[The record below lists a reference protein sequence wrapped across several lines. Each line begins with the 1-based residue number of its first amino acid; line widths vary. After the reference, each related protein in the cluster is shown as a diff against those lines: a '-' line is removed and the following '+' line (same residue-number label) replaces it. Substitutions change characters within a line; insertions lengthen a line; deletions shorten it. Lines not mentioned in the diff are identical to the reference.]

1 MTLARF
7 ARVEGAICRCS
18 GGGVRIFDRMKRTLL
33 ALTLLLI
40 ACLGLARGGI
50 AGDCCSHGAKAHASQ
65 PSPVTKASRIDVA
78 DAGAVEQVV
87 DSSRVGA
94 SCSSHPGKGAHGSHG
109 TCGCGD
115 DCQCENCDCAHS
127 PGSVGAAV
135 EIRWQGPPPLAHV
148 GRSRD
153 APVEPFRKIVRTGPE
168 RIEAPPGRRRRKA
181 ILADCRLIPLRD

>member
-1 MTLARF
+1 
-7 ARVEGAICRCS
+7 
-18 GGGVRIFDRMKRTLL
+18 MKRTLL

-50 AGDCCSHGAKAHASQ
+50 AGDCCSHRAKALATE
-65 PSPVTKASRIDVA
+65 PSSVAGSSRIDVEH
-78 DAGAVEQVV
+78 AGAVEQVV
-87 DSSRVGA
+87 DSDRVGA
-94 SCSSHPGKGAHGSHG
+94 SCSSHPDEGAHDNHG

-127 PGSVGAAV
+127 SGSVGAAV
-135 EIRWQGPPPLAHV
+135 EIRWQGPPPLAFD
-148 GRSRD
+148 GLTCG
-153 APVEPFRKIVRTGPE
+153 APIERCRKIVRTGPE